1 MKTHCIM
8 VSWIVLLVSIGTFK
22 SNAQTVKYDD
32 LFVLLTA
39 KKYDVAEPF
48 LKKYVNQ
55 TQNNANAY
63 LYLGIIY
70 QEKGRNAEDPLEEM
84 SYLDSALFYYNMTNN
99 YLTVSHLKANEKYYS
114 MYSRRDLR
122 TGEFGIKYE
131 DIRLDIDTRKSAVM
145 SKLLTLCRSNALEN
159 SPGKVS
165 VEIATTKK
173 VLNPS
178 GKYYALIIGVSD
190 YDNYKLNLER
200 PAADA
205 AKLATLLYTHYDFDS
220 VNVSL
225 LVNPM
230 RQQILNELFNYRK
243 KLTTKDNLLIFYAGH
258 GMFDEDAQQGYWW
271 PRDADSESP
280 SNWLSNNDLRDQIRG
295 IKTAHTLLI
304 ADACFSG
311 GIFRM
316 RGTNNLKN
324 ASYDIVSLYK
334 LTSRRAITSGAM
346 TTVPDQSV
354 FFDYFL
360 KTLKDNKSNYL
371 SSQKLFDS
379 FRSNVINNTLQVP
392 QDGIISETGD
402 EGGDFI
408 FIKRN

>member
-1 MKTHCIM
+1 MKTHCSLVGWMILM
-8 VSWIVLLVSIGTFK
+8 VSVGAFTC
-22 SNAQTVKYDD
+22 NAQTVKYRDI
-32 LFVLLTA
+32 FLLLNA
-39 KKYDVAEPF
+39 KKYDAAEPF
-48 LKKYVNQ
+48 LRKYLKE

-63 LYLGIIY
+63 LHLGIIY
-70 QEKGRNAEDPLEEM
+70 QEKSRNTDNALKEM
-84 SYLDSALFYYNMTNN
+84 SYLDSALYYYTMTNN
-99 YLTVSHLKANEKYYS
+99 YFTVSHLKANEEYYQ
-114 MYSRRDLR
+114 MYSRRDLK
-122 TGEFGIKYE
+122 TGQFGIKYE
-131 DIRLDIDTRKSAVM
+131 DIRMDIDTRKSAVM
-145 SKLLTLCRSNALEN
+145 SKLLMLCRSNAVEN
-159 SPGKVS
+159 TSGNVN
-165 VEIATTKK
+165 VETTTKT

-178 GKYYALIIGVSD
+178 GKYYALIIGVSN
-190 YDNYKLNLER
+190 YDNYKLNLDR

-205 AKLATLLYTHYDFDS
+205 AKLATLLYTHYNFDS
-220 VNVSL
+220 VNVNL
-225 LVNPM
+225 LINPM

-258 GMFDEDAQQGYWW
+258 GMFDDAAQQGYWW
-271 PRDADSESP
+271 PRDADSENP

-295 IKTAHTLLI
+295 IKTAHTLLV

-316 RGTNNLKN
+316 RGTSNLKN
-324 ASYDIVSLYK
+324 ASYDIVSLFK

-354 FFDYFL
+354 FFDYFS
-360 KTLKDNKSNYL
+360 KALKDNKSTYL
-371 SSQKLFDS
+371 SSQRLFDS

-408 FIKRN
+408 FIRRD